1 MNKPSRAA
9 KRLGLAALISLLAYP
24 AVASAQSTADQAT
37 AETLFTEGRRLLA
50 QGKYADA
57 CAKLAESQRLDPGTG
72 TLLNLGDCYEKGG
85 QTASAWVSFR
95 DAGQSAHRAGDAARE
110 RVANQRAQA
119 LEKNLATLTITVP
132 QSNDLTDLV
141 VKRDGTTM
149 GRAVWGTAAPIDP
162 GAHSI
167 EVTAPGKKSWTTLV
181 TLDNAHRAVTVSVP
195 RLEEAPPEPAAN
207 TATAETPGV
216 PIDAP
221 PRGPR
226 VNGQKVAAGVVA
238 AVGITSVGVG
248 ALFGAL
254 ASAKND
260 ESRLHCHEN
269 LCDQRGV
276 DLRSTAL
283 TNATVSTVT
292 IAVGAATL
300 AGATVLWFTAPSSKE
315 AARAGL
321 RIDPYAG
328 FGGAGATLRGAF

>member
-9 KRLGLAALISLLAYP
+9 KWLGLVALISLLAHP
-24 AVASAQSTADQAT
+24 AVASAQSAAVQAT
-37 AETLFTEGRRLLA
+37 AEALFTEGRRLLA
-50 QGKYADA
+50 QGQYADA

-85 QTASAWVSFR
+85 QTASAWVNFR
-95 DAGQSAHRAGDAARE
+95 DAAEAAHRAGDAVRE

-132 QSNDLTDLV
+132 QANDLTDLV

-149 GRAVWGTAAPIDP
+149 GRAVWGTAAPVDP
-162 GAHSI
+162 GAHSV
-167 EVTAPGKKSWTTLV
+167 EVTAPGKKPWATSV
-181 TLDNAHRAVTVSVP
+181 TLNAAHRTITVSVP
-195 RLEEAPPEPAAN
+195 HLADALPEPAAYASS
-207 TATAETPGV
+207 TETPGV
-216 PIDAP
+216 LIAAP

-226 VNGQKVAAGVVA
+226 MNGQKVGAGVVA
-238 AVGITSVGVG
+238 AVGITSVGIG

-283 TNATVSTVT
+283 TNATVSTVG
-292 IAVGAATL
+292 IAVGAVAV
-300 AGATVLWFTAPSSKE
+300 AGATVLWFTAPSTKE
-315 AARAGL
+315 VARVGL
-321 RIDPYAG
+321 RIEPYAG
-328 FGGAGATLRGAF
+328 FGVAGASLRGAF